1 MPLRDAEP
9 LRDEPSALER
19 FLTFVGRPGYVVNS
33 LLRGE
38 PGDALENAAMFGEE
52 LVTGS
57 WLHGKHLL
65 GLLPSEYGGE
75 GIDQGLTTRDER
87 PEFADVLRSWGSPL
101 ERGSWEE
108 LGANVVG
115 GALTDPFTYVG
126 GIGLA
131 SKAGRVGKTA
141 VAGLGAANEVGLA
154 ARSALTRALEASPAG
169 ARALAEAGGSAEEF
183 MRRVLNTADAQPW
196 ARARVAE
203 ETARIAADPALQA
216 EALRPFMTIAD
227 DLLERGPDGL
237 LAPRPGAA
245 LPGPLDEASK
255 AQAYADLAAKRLGI
269 VEEAGPL
276 LPGQAPRTRVD
287 LTGHNAQADLLS
299 DGLRAIEGKGLLRP
313 FGVPT
318 LEVPGLSW
326 TALPGRAEQWEKIG
340 LATPAYALKGIV
352 GLGSPAAAEALGAF
366 GAKTADVLRKTFV
379 NRSGYAQLPD
389 GLTALA
395 PGVSGRALVKA
406 AEAQETIS
414 HLGQNLKPEA
424 LSALGTEWIRQADLL
439 DDLAKRP
446 QDWSTVRKAALERL
460 GLGEDL
466 ARRGATDADLA
477 RLDAIRAQFPD
488 LGDAAQG
495 GERGE
500 WAETLRFAFADAREQ
515 AIGRAVQAGAAPE
528 DAARFLD
535 AYVARMREVPKELV
549 DRGIWS
555 KATDTPFYV
564 PHQADDALAMFLAS
578 GSPSKKIGGTNYA
591 EALADVYTRGRKNPR
606 LQELL
611 AEFNKVADRYGVP
624 RPDLAD
630 FDTPTDALV
639 NSGMLQSN
647 LAELWLRRE
656 WAHAQTIARAD
667 FEKLARET
675 VTDVRHANVL
685 DDFLGAS
692 LQGLG
697 ARQNAVAK
705 FLGGGKFRFNDPR
718 LVDAAKGLQ
727 GRLGGAPGA
736 VEGRAGWVYDWPGI
750 NSIFKPAMYL
760 PSVSTYVR
768 NGVGGIVMAAMD
780 PEVGGSA
787 AAAGLA
793 AAIRDAPLVR
803 ELTGSKASRST
814 LASLIAAATDRAT
827 PEQLAKLES
836 ATVGGRKASELVQF
850 LREGVVGSNAVND
863 RELFASAASIKDA
876 IAERANSRGGLAALK
891 RDVGAAF
898 SGKGLTTESF
908 AEGGLERMR
917 AFWRPLGRV
926 NQTVEN
932 GLRAGAFVKLVGE
945 GWDPATALAKVRET
959 FVDYQYQSGSER
971 LLRDLL
977 PFVRFTIGAG
987 PNAIKGSTS
996 LVGRAVGR
1004 GAVGSDDGQALP
1016 PELRQQVSIP
1026 LGGGTYATSLGLP
1039 FEAGGA
1045 LLGLIPG
1052 AADWS
1057 RNAEQNVLG
1066 ALGAPLKPAL
1076 EKVVGEQFYSGLPLS
1091 EVKPIGDLP
1100 PIVSHALVGFLPI
1113 SRFASELGKWIKAS
1127 DGDWASAV
1135 NATTGVKLRTIDGER
1150 EAERLLTRWLQKA
1163 VEDGRVGSLER
1174 FFAKKDRAVDPEV
1187 QQALEALATA
1197 EAKRRKKT

>member
-366 GAKTADVLRKTFV
+366 GAKTADALRKTFV
-379 NRSGYAQLPD
+379 NRSGFGQLPD

-424 LSALGTEWIRQADLL
+424 LSALGTEWIRAADKF
-439 DDLAKRP
+439 DDLAKQP
-446 QDWSTVRKAALERL
+446 GEVKAI
-460 GLGEDL
+460 
-466 ARRGATDADLA
+466 
-477 RLDAIRAQFPD
+477 LDAARARGLTEAPD
-488 LGDAAQG
+488 VLPGLVGDHADAV
-495 GERGE
+495 
-500 WAETLRFAFADAREQ
+500 RFAYADARAR
-515 AIGRAVQAGAAPE
+515 AIGAAEAAGAAPE

-1113 SRFASELGKWIKAS
+1113 SRFASELGKLIKTL